1 MNKQIFARQVAA
13 TYAAE
18 TDSATYTC
26 EDWHG
31 KEFVDE
37 DNYGWPTLAMPN
49 GCVVDFVNSD
59 GDQILV
65 QVTATDGT
73 CYEDFA
79 PLDAAT
85 AISVTRQLVADA
97 E

>member
-1 MNKQIFARQVAA
+1 MDKQTFAQQVAA
-13 TYAAE
+13 AYAAE
-18 TDSATYTC
+18 TGSTTHTC

-31 KEFVDE
+31 TCFVDE

-49 GCVVDFVNSD
+49 GCVVDFVKSD

-85 AISVTRQLVADA
+85 AISIVRQLVADA